1 MFTCKQ
7 CGRKFKTSQALAGHV
22 SGAHS
27 RNHVEQPPGNGNSQP
42 VESEVEEP
50 GVGEE
55 IRYYIGQG
63 YDFEQLTKVLGF
75 NPRSVRRE
83 MAKVVPPAS
92 EQGENQDSSLPVTVK
107 QTEVISPEAVL
118 RRYMD
123 GSYEDE
129 LELRGMMKLRASML
143 MVMELANIQKT
154 MAEAEARRLEPLL
167 KVLKESREE
176 LDAAAARARASSF
189 EMAQEAAEGAVGR
202 VLGYIDQKLPKG
214 PPPKDVSEMIT
225 KRLDKMWD
233 LMDHMM
239 EQRMFPG
246 YQANKPPEGWEYREV
261 PASPASQPPPQAP
274 PPTQSGSPPGWETK
288 QVKEE
293 ADV

>member
-1 MFTCKQ
+1 MFTCKL

-27 RNHVEQPPGNGNSQP
+27 QNQTEKPPEDGNYETGGA
-42 VESEVEEP
+42 EVEEP

-55 IRYYIGQG
+55 IRDYIRQG
-63 YDFEQLTKVLGF
+63 YNFEQLTNVLGF

-83 MAKVVPPAS
+83 MARVVPPAL
-92 EQGENQDSSLPVTVK
+92 EEEERQDSSLPVTVK

-167 KVLKESREE
+167 RVLKESREE

-189 EMAQEAAEGAVGR
+189 EMAQEAAEGAVSR
-202 VLGYIDQKLPKG
+202 VLGYIDQKLPKA

-225 KRLDKMWD
+225 KRIDKMWD

-246 YQANKPPEGWEYREV
+246 YQANKPPQGWEYQKVTASAATREER
-261 PASPASQPPPQAP
+261 AASQ
-274 PPTQSGSPPGWETK
+274 GNPPGWTTE
-288 QVKEE
+288 KE
-293 ADV
+293 ASDV